1 MLEFKSNIFDFET
14 EKQKIKEN
22 LILFFHSLVGSNGQ
36 GWEFGKS
43 VTVGA
48 ILKQLEK
55 INSILSVNE
64 TQIFDIDA
72 DVSVDELSL
81 QDDELPYLSSVMI
94 IEKGK

>member
-1 MLEFKSNIFDFET
+1 MP
-14 EKQKIKEN
+14 KQKIKEN
-22 LILFFHSLVGSNGQ
+22 LVLFFHSLVGANGQ

-64 TQIFDIDA
+64 TSIFDIDA

-81 QDDELPYLSSVMI
+81 QDAELPYLSSVTV